1 MSARR
6 FAGGVLAGSVIALAS
21 RTAAAAPNDHPLCQG
36 TPRVVTGT
44 VGYSTLQGAITTN
57 ALAFGA
63 ASLVERKLLPTTAKF
78 PFVFHYDILNTY
90 SAVRAPLCD
99 EKTGAVKMS
108 AVDLTSTAI
117 GVAGRFGIV
126 TLFLAGSGTLTAAG
140 GKANERIGLLGGGLV
155 GVFLAP
161 AAPFKNRWDTNT
173 GAVLTADLIVGADAN
188 VPHVGR
194 VAAGYVA
201 SRGLYTNVSQQTV
214 RVFGTAVLRSQ
225 LEDSPYL
232 RAGISRL
239 DWLFGSAEKTI
250 GFISPYVRQTRL
262 PASARASTPKDQL
275 LDVGRD
281 AKSQALRTLHLD
293 RLGARD
299 PFDLRASYAIAPTP
313 QLYEIS
319 ASLHTAGFLPEEY
332 LLTSEAETSGGYEAR
347 LTAGAIN
354 LPDLYFYG
362 VAGGWK
368 PRVQLDLMAAGATG
382 TSAGTMQRFFL
393 TFGLN
398 ASDTLAVFP
407 FAYNAFQVGISWNV
421 VSK

>member
-1 MSARR
+1 MKIARLVACLAVGLGL
-6 FAGGVLAGSVIALAS
+6 FASS
-21 RTAAAAPNDHPLCQG
+21 RDAQAAPNDHPLCQG

-44 VGYSTLQGAITTN
+44 VGYNTLQGAITTN

-78 PFVFHYDILNTY
+78 PFAFHYDILNTY

-99 EKTGAVKMS
+99 EKSGALQMS

-117 GVAGRFGIV
+117 GIAGRFSIV

-161 AAPFKNRWDTNT
+161 AAPFKNRWETNA
-173 GAVLTADLIVGADAN
+173 GVVLTADLIVGADAN
-188 VPHVGR
+188 VPKVGR

-201 SRGLYTNVSQQTV
+201 SRGLYTNVSQETV
-214 RVFGTAVLRSQ
+214 RLFGTAVLRQ
-225 LEDSPYL
+225 ELADSPYL
-232 RAGISRL
+232 RAGLSRL
-239 DWLFGSAEKTI
+239 DWLLGSAEKTI
-250 GFISPYVRQTRL
+250 GYISPYLRQTRL
-262 PASARASTPKDQL
+262 PAAAPSSTPKDQL
-275 LDVGRD
+275 LDAGRD

-293 RLGARD
+293 RIGARD

-313 QLYEIS
+313 QLYEVS

-332 LLTSEAETSGGYEAR
+332 LLQSEVETKGGYEAR

-362 VAGGWK
+362 VGGGWK
-368 PRVQLDLMAAGATG
+368 PRVQLDLMAGGSTGG
-382 TSAGTMQRFFL
+382 TSMQRFFL

-407 FAYNAFQVGISWNV
+407 FAYNAFQLGISWNV